1 MTPTAGPVSAQTEDR
16 STTMNAARATTPISG
31 RRRRAVAVVA
41 AGLVALTVAACGGGS
56 SSTGTTAATSGSTDS
71 VVTPPAFTL
80 QGCTYVLDGKVPT
93 GEPTGLKPHFPSF
106 SPDPSARAALR
117 IIKGHGGTAMVDG
130 VTLPAGTTLH
140 AGPDTSGTKVGTI
153 PSGQSILAAEPV
165 VWTDSSGHTWL
176 AFFLSC
182 GGDNLYWVSL
192 SELAK
197 QNPSIGESLASL
209 VSELAKA
216 PPYTKSGQASLL
228 PIVVDDEHHLVFAD
242 PKVTFSVGRGELV
255 SAA

>member
-1 MTPTAGPVSAQTEDR
+1 
-16 STTMNAARATTPISG
+16 MNAARATTPTSG
-31 RRRRAVAVVA
+31 RMRLRAVALVA
-41 AGLVALTVAACGGGS
+41 AGLAALALAACGGGS

-117 IIKGHGGTAMVDG
+117 TIKGHGGTAMVDG
-130 VTLPAGTTLH
+130 VTLPAATNLY

-153 PSGQSILAAEPV
+153 PSDQSILAAEPV
-165 VWTDSSGHTWL
+165 VWTDSSGHKWL

-182 GGDNLYWVSL
+182 GGKNLYWVSV
-192 SELAK
+192 SELAT
-197 QNPSIGESLASL
+197 QNPSAGDSLASL
-209 VSELAKA
+209 ITELATA

-228 PIVVDDEHHLVFAD
+228 PVVVNNDHTLVFAN
-242 PKVTFSVGRGELV
+242 PKVTFDVGRGELV
-255 SAA
+255 SAN